1 MLQKKLKVM
10 EEKLVTLV
18 VLPYSKAHIFKIQL
32 EDKGIDCELEY
43 VNLIQGDTSATVRFK
58 ILEKDIQKAVHELEI
73 FLGHK
78 KEAEEEPD
86 EDRAKQILVPI
97 DFSDASLRAAKTA
110 VAIAAHVDSEILF
123 MHSFINPVIH
133 SIPYSDIYAFDSSA
147 LFKIEHAEENA
158 NKDFKAFI
166 NKLIGEVGEKSWNAL
181 QTNYIIKSGYAEE
194 DILAYSRKNF
204 PRLIVVG
211 SGGEDYPHGIVGS
224 VTADIM
230 YNSNVPV
237 LVIPKDTP
245 DKKIA
250 EISNVLYAT
259 DFDEK
264 DFVAIDKLLDLLEPF
279 DIKLTCAHVGEPH
292 RNSWDLAR
300 LEGMKELL
308 HKKYENKNFTCM
320 LLEGNE
326 VLDTIESYIKNA
338 DIDLLSLTTHKRNM
352 IARLFNPSIARKM
365 VFHSN
370 TPLLVFHA

>member
-1 MLQKKLKVM
+1 M

-18 VLPYSKAHIFKIQL
+18 VLPYSTAHIFKVQL
-32 EDKGIDCELEY
+32 EEKGIDCELEY

-58 ILEKDIQKAVHELEI
+58 ILEKDIRKAVHELEI
-73 FLGHK
+73 FLGTK
-78 KEAEEEPD
+78 SDKVTAPD
-86 EDRAKQILVPI
+86 KDRAKQILVPI
-97 DFSDASLRAAKTA
+97 DFSAASLRAAKTA
-110 VAIAAHVDSEILF
+110 VAIAAHLDSEILF
-123 MHSFINPVIH
+123 MHSFINPIIH
-133 SIPYSDIYAFDSSA
+133 SIPYSDIYAFDSSS

-158 NKDFKAFI
+158 NKDFKEFI
-166 NKLIGEVGEKSWNAL
+166 KNLIQEVGDKTWNSL
-181 QTNYIIKSGYAEE
+181 QTDYIIKSGYAEE
-194 DILAYSRKNF
+194 DILAYSKKHH

-230 YNSNVPV
+230 YNTSVPV

-245 DKKIA
+245 DKQIA
-250 EISNVLYAT
+250 EIQHVLYAT

-264 DFVAIDKLLDLLEPF
+264 DFVAIDKLLELLDPF
-279 DIKLTCAHVGEPH
+279 DIKLTCAHVGQP
-292 RNSWDLAR
+292 RKNGWDLAR

-308 HKKYENKNFTCM
+308 HKKYEKRNFTCM
-320 LLEGNE
+320 LLEGND
-326 VLDTIESYIKNA
+326 VLETIESYIKNA

-365 VFHSN
+365 VFHSK